1 MACDNANSLPVDG
14 CAEPG
19 YVFLAMSKVKST
31 LRAVDEF
38 QQQHAWLA
46 FPVAVWK
53 KFGDDQAGNLAALI
67 AYYSFVAI
75 FPLLLVLVTV
85 LDLVLK
91 NDPGLQHQLLNSA
104 LSQYPVI
111 GPQLGHIGPLSATGL
126 PLVVGLLGTFF
137 GVRGVASAIQNA
149 LNTVWEIPIARRP
162 GFPWSWLRSFGLMVV
177 IGLGLVFTT
186 FLSTSASVGAARVLP
201 GHWATVALVVSTVA
215 ALVVSLVVSVG
226 VFWLAFR
233 LGTAKEIGWRQ
244 LRLGAVIAGVIWQI
258 LQSVG
263 GYFVSHQLAHA
274 SPLYGTFAVVIG
286 LLAWLYLEAELTLY
300 AVEINVVLA
309 FRLWPRSIAPPPY
322 TEQDRQAFQLYAQME
337 ERTKHEDVAVE
348 DPDSEGEDDREKTSG

>member
-1 MACDNANSLPVDG
+1 MN
-14 CAEPG
+14 
-19 YVFLAMSKVKST
+19 KVQ
-31 LRAVDEF
+31 RAVRAADML
-38 QQQHAWLA
+38 QQRHAWLA
-46 FPVAVWK
+46 VPVAVWK

-85 LDLVLK
+85 LNIVLK

-111 GPQLGHIGPLSATGL
+111 GQQLGHIGPLTQTGL
-126 PLVVGLLGTFF
+126 PLVVGLLGTFI
-137 GVRGVASAIQNA
+137 GARGVASAIQNA

-162 GFPWSWLRSFGLMVV
+162 GFPWSWLRSLGLMVV

-186 FLSTSASVGAARVLP
+186 FLSTSASVGAARILP
-201 GHWATVALVVSTVA
+201 GHWATVALVVSTIA
-215 ALVVSLVVSVG
+215 ALLVSLVVSIG

-233 LGTAKEIGWRQ
+233 LATAPEIGWRQ
-244 LRLGAVIAGVIWQI
+244 LRLGALIGGVIWQV
-258 LQSVG
+258 LQYVG

-286 LLAWLYLEAELTLY
+286 LLINQLG
-300 AVEINVVLA
+300 NVVEA
-309 FRLWPRSIAPPPY
+309 RL
-322 TEQDRQAFQLYAQME
+322 QAWRA
-337 ERTKHEDVAVE
+337 
-348 DPDSEGEDDREKTSG
+348 